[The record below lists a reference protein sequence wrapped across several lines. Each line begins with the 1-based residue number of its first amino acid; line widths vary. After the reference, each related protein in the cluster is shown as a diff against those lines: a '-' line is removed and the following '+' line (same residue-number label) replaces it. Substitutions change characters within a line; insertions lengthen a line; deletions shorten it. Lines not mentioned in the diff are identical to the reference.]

1 MTTKEILKKG
11 YDILKENNIEE
22 PNLKARRLLAN
33 ILEKDKEYLIINEN
47 EEVNNNKI
55 ERFFSYIERIKNF
68 EPIQYIINEQEF
80 MGIKFFVNENV
91 LIPQPDTETLAYE
104 VIKICDKFDGNSEIK
119 ILDLCTGSG
128 AIAISLSRILKER
141 VKVYASDI
149 SEEALRVANTNIIKN
164 LLNIELIQ
172 SNLFEN
178 IDLQFDI
185 IVSNPPYIETETLKN
200 LPEEVKKEPQ
210 IALDGGE
217 DGLKFYNEIILNA
230 KKHLNTNGY
239 LAFEIGYNQK
249 EKVEEIFKKNNYK
262 NIFSKKDLSGNNR
275 VVIAQK

>member
-1 MTTKEILKKG
+1 
-11 YDILKENNIEE
+11 
-22 PNLKARRLLAN
+22 
-33 ILEKDKEYLIINEN
+33 
-47 EEVNNNKI
+47 
-55 ERFFSYIERIKNF
+55 
-68 EPIQYIINEQEF
+68 

>member
-1 MTTKEILKKG
+1 MIIKEILKKG

-33 ILEKDKEYLIINEN
+33 ILEKEKEYLIINEN
-47 EEVNNNKI
+47 EEINNNKI
-55 ERFFSYIERIKNF
+55 ERFFCYIERLKNF
-68 EPIQYIINEQEF
+68 EPIQYILNEQEF
-80 MGIKFFVNENV
+80 MGLKFFVNENV
-91 LIPQPDTETLAYE
+91 LIPQPDTETLVEE
-104 VIKICDKFDGNSEIK
+104 VIKICDKFDGNREIK

-128 AIAISLSRILKER
+128 AIAISLSITLKER

-149 SEEALRVANTNIIKN
+149 SEEALSVANANVIKN
-164 LLNIELIQ
+164 SLKIELIQ

>member
-1 MTTKEILKKG
+1 MIIKEILKKG

-33 ILEKDKEYLIINEN
+33 ILEKEKEYLIINEN
-47 EEVNNNKI
+47 EEINNNKI
-55 ERFFSYIERIKNF
+55 ERFFSYIERLKNF
-68 EPIQYIINEQEF
+68 EPIQYILNEQEF
-80 MGIKFFVNENV
+80 MGLKFFVNENV
-91 LIPQPDTETLAYE
+91 LIPQPDTETLVEE
-104 VIKICDKFDGNSEIK
+104 VIKICDKFDGNREIK

-128 AIAISLSRILKER
+128 AIAISLSITLKER

-149 SEEALRVANTNIIKN
+149 SEEALRVANTNVIKN
-164 LLNIELIQ
+164 SLKIELIQ

>member
-1 MTTKEILKKG
+1 MIIKEILKKG

-22 PNLKARRLLAN
+22 PNLKVRRLLAN
-33 ILEKDKEYLIINEN
+33 ILEKEKEYLIINEN
-47 EEVNNNKI
+47 EEINNNKI
-55 ERFFSYIERIKNF
+55 ERFFCYIERLKNF
-68 EPIQYIINEQEF
+68 EPIQYILNEQEF
-80 MGIKFFVNENV
+80 MGLKFFVNENV

-104 VIKICDKFDGNSEIK
+104 VIKICDKFDGNREIK

-128 AIAISLSRILKER
+128 AIAISLSITLKER

-149 SEEALRVANTNIIKN
+149 SEEALSVANANVIKN
-164 LLNIELIQ
+164 SLKIELIQ

>member
-1 MTTKEILKKG
+1 MIIKEILKKG

-22 PNLKARRLLAN
+22 PNLKVRRLLAN
-33 ILEKDKEYLIINEN
+33 ILEKEKEYLIINEN
-47 EEVNNNKI
+47 EEINNNKI
-55 ERFFSYIERIKNF
+55 ERFFSYIERLKNF
-68 EPIQYIINEQEF
+68 EPIQYILNEQEF
-80 MGIKFFVNENV
+80 MGLKFFVNENV
-91 LIPQPDTETLAYE
+91 LIPQPDTETLVEE
-104 VIKICDKFDGNSEIK
+104 VIKICDKFDGNREIK

-128 AIAISLSRILKER
+128 AIAISLSITLKER

-149 SEEALRVANTNIIKN
+149 SEEALSVANANVIKN
-164 LLNIELIQ
+164 SLKIELIQ

-200 LPEEVKKEPQ
+200 LPEEEKKEPQ
-210 IALDGGE
+210 IPLDGGE

>member
-1 MTTKEILKKG
+1 M
-11 YDILKENNIEE
+11 
-22 PNLKARRLLAN
+22 
-33 ILEKDKEYLIINEN
+33 
-47 EEVNNNKI
+47 
-55 ERFFSYIERIKNF
+55 
-68 EPIQYIINEQEF
+68 
-80 MGIKFFVNENV
+80 
-91 LIPQPDTETLAYE
+91 
-104 VIKICDKFDGNSEIK
+104 
-119 ILDLCTGSG
+119 
-128 AIAISLSRILKER
+128 
-141 VKVYASDI
+141 
-149 SEEALRVANTNIIKN
+149 
-164 LLNIELIQ
+164 
-172 SNLFEN
+172 
-178 IDLQFDI
+178 
-185 IVSNPPYIETETLKN
+185 SNPPYIETETLKN

>member
-1 MTTKEILKKG
+1 MIIKEILKKG

-22 PNLKARRLLAN
+22 PNLKVRRLLAN
-33 ILEKDKEYLIINEN
+33 ILEKEKEYLIINEN
-47 EEVNNNKI
+47 EEINNNKI
-55 ERFFSYIERIKNF
+55 ERFFSYIERLKNF
-68 EPIQYIINEQEF
+68 EPIQYILNEQEF
-80 MGIKFFVNENV
+80 MGLKFFVNENV
-91 LIPQPDTETLAYE
+91 LIPQPDTETLVEE
-104 VIKICDKFDGNSEIK
+104 VIKICDKFDGNREIK

-128 AIAISLSRILKER
+128 AIAISLSITLKER

-149 SEEALRVANTNIIKN
+149 SEEALSMANANVIKN
-164 LLNIELIQ
+164 SLKIELIQ

>member
-1 MTTKEILKKG
+1 MIIKEILKKG

-22 PNLKARRLLAN
+22 PNLKVRRLLAN
-33 ILEKDKEYLIINEN
+33 ILEKEKEYLIINEN
-47 EEVNNNKI
+47 EEINNNKI
-55 ERFFSYIERIKNF
+55 ERFFSYIERLKNF
-68 EPIQYIINEQEF
+68 EPIQYILNEQEF
-80 MGIKFFVNENV
+80 MGLKFFVNENV

-104 VIKICDKFDGNSEIK
+104 VIKICDKFDGNREIK

-128 AIAISLSRILKER
+128 AIAISLSITLKER

-149 SEEALRVANTNIIKN
+149 SEEALSVANANVIKN
-164 LLNIELIQ
+164 SLKIELIQ

>member
-1 MTTKEILKKG
+1 MIIKEILKKG

-22 PNLKARRLLAN
+22 PNLKVRRLLAN
-33 ILEKDKEYLIINEN
+33 ILEKEKEYLIINEN
-47 EEVNNNKI
+47 EEINNNKI
-55 ERFFSYIERIKNF
+55 ERFFCYIERLKNF
-68 EPIQYIINEQEF
+68 EPIQYILNEQEF
-80 MGIKFFVNENV
+80 MGLKFFVNENV
-91 LIPQPDTETLAYE
+91 LIPQPDTETLVEE
-104 VIKICDKFDGNSEIK
+104 VIKICDKFDGNREIK

-128 AIAISLSRILKER
+128 AIAISLSITLKER

-149 SEEALRVANTNIIKN
+149 SEEALSVANANVIKN
-164 LLNIELIQ
+164 SLKIELIQ

>member
-1 MTTKEILKKG
+1 M
-11 YDILKENNIEE
+11 
-22 PNLKARRLLAN
+22 AN
-33 ILEKDKEYLIINEN
+33 AN
-47 EEVNNNKI
+47 V
-55 ERFFSYIERIKNF
+55 IKN
-68 EPIQYIINEQEF
+68 
-80 MGIKFFVNENV
+80 
-91 LIPQPDTETLAYE
+91 
-104 VIKICDKFDGNSEIK
+104 
-119 ILDLCTGSG
+119 
-128 AIAISLSRILKER
+128 SLK
-141 VKVYASDI
+141 
-149 SEEALRVANTNIIKN
+149 
-164 LLNIELIQ
+164 IELIQ

>member
-1 MTTKEILKKG
+1 MIIKEILKKG

-22 PNLKARRLLAN
+22 PNLKVRRLLAN
-33 ILEKDKEYLIINEN
+33 ILEKEKEYLIINEN
-47 EEVNNNKI
+47 EEINNNKI
-55 ERFFSYIERIKNF
+55 ERFFSYIERLKNF
-68 EPIQYIINEQEF
+68 EPIQYILNEQEF
-80 MGIKFFVNENV
+80 MGLKFFVNENV
-91 LIPQPDTETLAYE
+91 LIPQPDTETLVEE
-104 VIKICDKFDGNSEIK
+104 VIKICDKFDGNREIK

-128 AIAISLSRILKER
+128 AIAISLSITLKER

-149 SEEALRVANTNIIKN
+149 SEEALSVANANVIKN
-164 LLNIELIQ
+164 SLKIELIQ

>member
-1 MTTKEILKKG
+1 MIIKEILKKG

>member
-1 MTTKEILKKG
+1 MIIKEILKKG

-22 PNLKARRLLAN
+22 PNLKVRRLLAN
-33 ILEKDKEYLIINEN
+33 ILEKEKEYLIINEN
-47 EEVNNNKI
+47 EEINNNKI
-55 ERFFSYIERIKNF
+55 ERFFSYIERLKNF
-68 EPIQYIINEQEF
+68 EPIQYILNEQEF
-80 MGIKFFVNENV
+80 MGLKFFVNENV
-91 LIPQPDTETLAYE
+91 LIPQPDTETLVEE
-104 VIKICDKFDGNSEIK
+104 VIKICDKFDGNREIK

-128 AIAISLSRILKER
+128 AIAISLSITLKER

-149 SEEALRVANTNIIKN
+149 SEEALRVANTNVIKN
-164 LLNIELIQ
+164 SLKIELIQ